1 MFSFNL
7 WSGWHPL
14 GFLPAFAGT
23 TAYDLLD
30 HLTSNVMLPIGG
42 FALSLFAGWAL
53 PQAVLAEELLL
64 GNFAGTERIRCRS
77 RCWRRNCGLG
87 RAGRGCCAASCGMSC
102 RR

>member
-42 FALSLFAGWAL
+42 FAIALFAGWAL
-53 PQAVLAEELLL
+53 PQSVLAEELRLGPRGARLL
-64 GNFAGTERIRCRS
+64 R
-77 RCWRRNCGLG
+77 GLL
-87 RAGRGCCAASCGMSC
+87 RYVVPSLIAAVALAPLFL
-102 RR
+102 